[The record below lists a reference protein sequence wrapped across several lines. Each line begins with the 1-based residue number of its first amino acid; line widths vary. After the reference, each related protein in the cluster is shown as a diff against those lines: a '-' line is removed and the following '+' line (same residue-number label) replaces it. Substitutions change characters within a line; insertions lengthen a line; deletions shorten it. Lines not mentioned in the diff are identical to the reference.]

1 MIALKENES
10 FAISDAVYI
19 LYLDI
24 DTLQELLLDKDEFTP
39 ELQKYI
45 YSLYASLNVIRKNT
59 QHLF

>member
-1 MIALKENES
+1 MIALKENQS

-39 ELQKYI
+39 ELQKHI
-45 YSLYASLNVIRKNT
+45 YSLYASLNAIRKNT